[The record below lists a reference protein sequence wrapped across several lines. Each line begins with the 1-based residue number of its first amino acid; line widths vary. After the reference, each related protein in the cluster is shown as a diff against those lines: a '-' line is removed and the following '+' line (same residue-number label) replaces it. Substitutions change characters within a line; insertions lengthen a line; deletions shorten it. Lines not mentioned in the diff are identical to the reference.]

1 MCQFCIQHGDGKR
14 WYANAANYAQDLQSD
29 LRRRG
34 YMVGFV
40 RDFERTR
47 RTVLAGLSALRYV
60 PRPLREP
67 IAERVSRSQREQHF
81 GQPVPL
87 EQCDR
92 ILRLAT
98 HITRLPCVCRG
109 AMRPGSDAESC
120 CIVATVHPHD
130 GVLAECFSGYRGG
143 PAAEGFQKL
152 THPEAMAYLRL
163 AEERGLAH
171 TAWTF
176 GTPFIAA
183 IRNCDLPSGCLA
195 MKTQLEGG
203 IPRHVAR
210 RGRGEAGPR
219 PLHGLRA
226 VPAALPVRR
235 APPRCEGRGAA
246 RSPGVLGVRHLP
258 RGLPPAGA
266 HARVALRHGRRRDAL
281 VTTRRRGQSAARPWH
296 S

>member
-14 WYANAANYAQDLQSD
+14 WYANAANYAHDLQSD

-40 RDFERTR
+40 KDFERTR

-60 PRPLREP
+60 PRPLRGSV
-67 IAERVSRSQREQHF
+67 AERVSRSQQEQHF

-92 ILRLAT
+92 ILRLAS

-120 CIVATVHPHD
+120 CIVATVQPHD
-130 GVLAECFSGYRGG
+130 GVLAECFAGYRGG

-152 THPEAMAYLRL
+152 SHPEAMAYLRR

-183 IRNCDLPSGCLA
+183 ICNCDLPSGCLA

-203 IPRHVAR
+203 IRVMW
-210 RGRGEAGPR
+210 RGEDVAKQDRERCTDCGLCL
-219 PLHGLRA
+219 PLCPFG
-226 VPAALPVRR
+226 AL
-235 APPRCEGRGAA
+235 
-246 RSPGVLGVRHLP
+246 
-258 RGLPPAGA
+258 
-266 HARVALRHGRRRDAL
+266 RRDAKGGVL
-281 VTTRRRGQSAARPWH
+281 LDREACWGCGTCRAGCHRKALTLESRSATADVAMRW
-296 S
+296 